1 MLTTN
6 TPQKHSELQVKK
18 QKQEFTDT
26 ERIRKKKIIRKK
38 IKKILRENECALYI

>member
-6 TPQKHSELQVKK
+6 TPQKHSEPQVKK

-26 ERIRKKKIIRKK
+26 EPRKKSRKK